1 MSPGQGRPTTASL
14 PLYHRRYPLVAL
26 FTACHFGMLLFSHTF
41 LAVWYD
47 ILFLWT
53 FSRGMSRR

>member
-1 MSPGQGRPTTASL
+1 MGSWAREADNRQP
-14 PLYHRRYPLVAL
+14 PLIPQEVPPQRSSVTRY
-26 FTACHFGMLLFSHTF
+26 GMLLFSHTF